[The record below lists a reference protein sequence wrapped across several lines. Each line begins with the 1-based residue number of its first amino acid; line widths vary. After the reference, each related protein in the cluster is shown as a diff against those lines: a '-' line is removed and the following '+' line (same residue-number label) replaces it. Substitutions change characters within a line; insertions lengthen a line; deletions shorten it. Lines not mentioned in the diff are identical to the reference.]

1 MTRFAFVTYA
11 ALVLLLG
18 SLTTSTT
25 DALSLRDFLTEYVE
39 PKEKA
44 ADTNAVGIPVP
55 PVPPKLRGINAT
67 DTILFDVDEAT
78 EVVEGEGE
86 GEAQPKSKTLPDT
99 NRFVEGE
106 EDKSRSL
113 DRVEV
118 RSKSKTNTMSEEEK
132 RLREKAEKKRKM
144 LKKKKKEAEKKK
156 KEAEKKKKEAE
167 AARKSETEKKK
178 KEAEAARKSEKERML
193 GAYKASL
200 TIDVRRENKL

>member
-67 DTILFDVDEAT
+67 DTILFDVDEAS

-156 KEAEKKKKEAE
+156 KEAE
-167 AARKSETEKKK
+167 
-178 KEAEAARKSEKERML
+178 AARKSEKERML